1 MGTQPI
7 VPVLLFGSPEEALA
21 PLSANTENT
30 VCQELCDQSVI
41 SITPQHPTWTNEYGK
56 EVVQMNMVLI
66 GGNGLNG

>member
-1 MGTQPI
+1 MGGENLHPI
-7 VPVLLFGSPEEALA
+7 LTFGNPEEALL